1 MRDFAILQYTQGGIM
16 ESIFIELAKTS
27 SRLEKEAILRDNL
40 TNLTLRRV
48 LFLALDPFTQ
58 FYIRRI
64 PPYKTGVR
72 KSSITL
78 EQALNELD
86 KLSSRTLTGNAA
98 FYHLHWILESVSA
111 NDACVIER
119 IIEKDL
125 RCGVSEATVNKI
137 WSNLISTY
145 PVMLASGYDEKIM
158 NKMTYPAYVQLKLDG
173 MRFNG
178 VVNNGVVEFRS
189 RNGKE
194 INLLGNLEA
203 DFLKLVG
210 PSASVVFDGELIVVD
225 SDGIMNRQRGNGILN
240 KAVKGTISDKEA
252 SMVHAVIWDMVPLMD
267 FKKGV
272 CDITY
277 ENRFRMLED
286 MQPSMTPRISLIENI
301 EVATED
307 EAHHLFEE
315 YFNRGDEGIILKDI
329 NKGWEDKRV
338 KHQVKFKGELE
349 CDLKCVGWQEGTGK
363 NVGKLGALILES
375 DDGVIKVNVGS
386 GFTDEQRDKYT
397 EHNTVG
403 KIIAV
408 KYNARI
414 RDKKTLQESLFLPV
428 FLELREDKDV
438 ADSSVTIK

>member
-1 MRDFAILQYTQGGIM
+1 
-16 ESIFIELAKTS
+16 
-27 SRLEKEAILRDNL
+27 
-40 TNLTLRRV
+40 
-48 LFLALDPFTQ
+48 
-58 FYIRRI
+58 
-64 PPYKTGVR
+64 
-72 KSSITL
+72 
-78 EQALNELD
+78 
-86 KLSSRTLTGNAA
+86 
-98 FYHLHWILESVSA
+98 
-111 NDACVIER
+111 
-119 IIEKDL
+119 
-125 RCGVSEATVNKI
+125 
-137 WSNLISTY
+137 
-145 PVMLASGYDEKIM
+145 
-158 NKMTYPAYVQLKLDG
+158 
-173 MRFNG
+173 
-178 VVNNGVVEFRS
+178 
-189 RNGKE
+189 
-194 INLLGNLEA
+194 
-203 DFLKLVG
+203 
-210 PSASVVFDGELIVVD
+210 
-225 SDGIMNRQRGNGILN
+225 
-240 KAVKGTISDKEA
+240 
-252 SMVHAVIWDMVPLMD
+252 
-267 FKKGV
+267 
-272 CDITY
+272 
-277 ENRFRMLED
+277 MLED